1 MPDTNLGAESIVVGQ
16 KKLLTWVL
24 LGNSDNHIKKKKNIY
39 IYIYSIYS
47 IYLKNIIIYLI
58 YTITFL

>member
-24 LGNSDNHIKKKKNIY
+24 LGNSDNHI
-39 IYIYSIYS
+39 
-47 IYLKNIIIYLI
+47 
-58 YTITFL
+58 